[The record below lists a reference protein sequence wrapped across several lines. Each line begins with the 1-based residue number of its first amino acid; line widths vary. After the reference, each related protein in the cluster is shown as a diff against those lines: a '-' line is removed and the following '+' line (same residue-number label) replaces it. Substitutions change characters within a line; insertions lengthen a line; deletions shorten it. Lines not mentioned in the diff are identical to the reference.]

1 MTKLPILGQY
11 GGTAFT
17 PHAEA
22 QALVD
27 RLTAERDAALADAKR
42 LREALVEVADM
53 DSREAGYS
61 AGTVARAALK
71 GQP

>member
-1 MTKLPILGQY
+1 MNNLTRVRVDRDGAWL
-11 GGTAFT
+11 T

-27 RLTAERDAALADAKR
+27 SLTAERDAALEDAKR
-42 LREALVEVADM
+42 LREALTTLVVCGGIGPESMFIA
-53 DSREAGYS
+53 
-61 AGTVARAALK
+61 ARAALK